1 MEAGNPKGNGGS
13 LGHVLLNQEVSGS
26 TTKGY
31 MGLPYEQIKLP
42 ISRRQFMYIYFI
54 SFSQLAYLFWGCL
67 FEHINQHAWG
77 GFWVARTKA
86 GILFSAQ
93 LVPCGFPHGLR
104 WKIMDIQC
112 PKPSN
117 VKGS

>member
-86 GILFSAQ
+86 GILFFGPVGTLRFSSRFA
-93 LVPCGFPHGLR
+93 VENHGYS
-104 WKIMDIQC
+104 M
-112 PKPSN
+112 S
-117 VKGS
+117 